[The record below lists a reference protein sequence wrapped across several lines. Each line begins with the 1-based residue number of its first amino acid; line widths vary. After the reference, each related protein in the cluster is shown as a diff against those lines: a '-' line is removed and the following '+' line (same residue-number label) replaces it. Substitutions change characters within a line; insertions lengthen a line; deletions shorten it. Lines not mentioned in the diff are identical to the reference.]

1 MNNFPKPYIV
11 DQLKKDYP
19 PGTRVMLLDMDDPYS
34 KLRPGDRA
42 TVVHVDDIGT
52 VHCKWD
58 NGSGLG
64 LAYGEDKFRKLTE
77 NEIAEEQGMEKQN
90 EAQTGGMEM

>member
-1 MNNFPKPYIV
+1 MIH
-11 DQLKKDYP
+11 
-19 PGTRVMLLDMDDPYS
+19 S

-64 LAYGEDKFRKLTE
+64 LAYGEDEFRKLTE
-77 NEIAEEQGMEKQN
+77 NEIAEEQGMEKQSD
-90 EAQTGGMEM
+90 GGLEMSM